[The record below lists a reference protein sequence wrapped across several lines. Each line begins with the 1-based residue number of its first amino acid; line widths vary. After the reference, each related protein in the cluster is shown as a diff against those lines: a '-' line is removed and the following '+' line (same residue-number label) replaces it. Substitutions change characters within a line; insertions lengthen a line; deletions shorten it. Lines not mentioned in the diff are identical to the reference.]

1 MSSIL
6 DALKK
11 LEEEKSAEI
20 EQRRPFE
27 VADLDARRELIGGG
41 IGQGLMTVRLSLATV
56 LVSAG
61 GVLFFVAV
69 AIAATAV
76 VVRRGLPDE
85 SLSVGKLADATTSSA
100 APSDSEAFS
109 DPDAQTQEPF
119 LEGIDAAPDV
129 SDPESRREPMTS
141 FENEREASARTSTE
155 AAPVPPPLPA
165 ISESRSRPRATP
177 KVIASGTASGEPA
190 RSRESGPGLEGDQGS
205 LDVAESAPRRQ
216 LTHTTVQEFEEIA
229 PLPASAPRWTRQSE
243 AVQPDDA
250 TGSKS
255 YSAARDQGASS
266 SGDSEGTERNS
277 RGGVDSSV
285 LPVLSDADR
294 ARLGLPELRV
304 NMTLPASK
312 TRPRGS
318 AVINIKQVFLGQII
332 GNTNAKLVA
341 VEKNG
346 VAIEAVSTRE
356 RFYIP
361 FP

>member
-41 IGQGLMTVRLSLATV
+41 IGQGLMTVRLSPATV
-56 LVSAG
+56 LVSLG
-61 GVLFFVAV
+61 GVLFFVAAAV
-69 AIAATAV
+69 VATAV
-76 VVRRGLPDE
+76 VVGRGLPDE

-141 FENEREASARTSTE
+141 FENEREASGRTSSG

-229 PLPASAPRWTRQSE
+229 PLPASAPRRLPQSGALQRD
-243 AVQPDDA
+243 AV
-250 TGSKS
+250 TGSES
-255 YSAARDQGASS
+255 SPTRDQVVSSAGAAEAR
-266 SGDSEGTERNS
+266 GRNGREGIDFS
-277 RGGVDSSV
+277 L

-318 AVINIKQVFLGQII
+318 AVINIKQVFLGQTI
-332 GNTNAKLVA
+332 GNTNVKLVA
-341 VEKNG
+341 VEKSG
-346 VAIEAVSTRE
+346 VAIEATSTRE